1 MNKLDREAEENNA
14 QLGKITLFKPHST
27 IQGYTKNNKLVSHQ
41 KEKPGFIKG
50 IGEDE
55 SNKNMK
61 WCDSLPVNKWM
72 ESNYS
77 NAINDNVNSESKRK
91 LHQWSTLKN
100 KRKKQ
105 KSELYIIPSVTAEQW
120 KKMKKGEIPYDF
132 KNHLSSFN
140 FPPSQKQNESSDGI
154 NPSVKADEW
163 SLSGIQI
170 NSNYSMSD
178 YSSAIKYHEV
188 KASSSKNLKPV

>member
-1 MNKLDREAEENNA
+1 MENK
-14 QLGKITLFKPHST
+14 
-27 IQGYTKNNKLVSHQ
+27 
-41 KEKPGFIKG
+41 
-50 IGEDE
+50 
-55 SNKNMK
+55 
-61 WCDSLPVNKWM
+61 
-72 ESNYS
+72 YS
-77 NAINDNVNSESKRK
+77 NAVNDNSNNESKRK

-140 FPPSQKQNESSDGI
+140 FATSQKQNESSDGI
-154 NPSVKADEW
+154 NVSVKVDEW
-163 SLSGIQI
+163 SMSGIQR

-178 YSSAIKYHEV
+178 YSSAIKCHEI
-188 KASSSKNLKPV
+188 KASSSRDLNPV